1 MQKLFLCALLLV
13 VSNTVAARSIDLN
26 YHSDA
31 LRATYAFGMQRNVE
45 GDVGILILD
54 KQGTGSGERG
64 QACVVAVLLRTQPST

>member
-13 VSNTVAARSIDLN
+13 ASNTVAARSIDLN

-54 KQGTGSGERG
+54 KQGTGSERG
-64 QACVVAVLLRTQPST
+64 QACVVAVLLRIQPST